1 MEPFR
6 WNEQIISHETYFELP
21 EKSFF
26 LGIRKPHE
34 RYLLII
40 PEAILP
46 QKR

>member
-6 WNEQIISHETYFELP
+6 WNEQIISHETYFELS
-21 EKSFF
+21 EKSYF

-34 RYLLII
+34 RYLLIL
-40 PEAILP
+40 EAILP